1 MAEKLASQTDRPA
14 ASAPETPLQ
23 LSPSQQSVVQED
35 ISPVVLRR
43 LQTVKKKKKK
53 KKKRKKNDLKVSW
66 NVKEKLSDPT

>member
-35 ISPVVLRR
+35 ISPVVLRI
-43 LQTVKKKKKK
+43 LQTVKTKKETKY
-53 KKKRKKNDLKVSW
+53 DLKLSW

>member
-35 ISPVVLRR
+35 ISPVVLRI
-43 LQTVKKKKKK
+43 LQTVKKKETKY
-53 KKKRKKNDLKVSW
+53 DLKLSW

>member
-35 ISPVVLRR
+35 VSPVVLRM

-53 KKKRKKNDLKVSW
+53 KKKK
-66 NVKEKLSDPT
+66 

>member
-35 ISPVVLRR
+35 VSPVVLRM

-53 KKKRKKNDLKVSW
+53 KKKKNDLKVSW

>member
-35 ISPVVLRR
+35 VSPVVLRM
-43 LQTVKKKKKK
+43 LQTVKKKKEKEKK
-53 KKKRKKNDLKVSW
+53 KKNDLKVSW

>member
-35 ISPVVLRR
+35 ISPVVLRI
-43 LQTVKKKKKK
+43 LQTVKKKKETKY
-53 KKKRKKNDLKVSW
+53 DLKLSW

>member
-23 LSPSQQSVVQED
+23 LSPSQQSVVQDD
-35 ISPVVLRR
+35 ISPVVLKI
-43 LQTVKKKKKK
+43 LQTVKKKKETKY
-53 KKKRKKNDLKVSW
+53 DLKLSW

>member
-53 KKKRKKNDLKVSW
+53 KKRKKMI
-66 NVKEKLSDPT
+66 

>member
-35 ISPVVLRR
+35 VSPVVLRM
-43 LQTVKKKKKK
+43 LQTVKKKKKNK
-53 KKKRKKNDLKVSW
+53 KQKNDLKVSW

>member
-35 ISPVVLRR
+35 INPVVLKI
-43 LQTVKKKKKK
+43 LQTVKKKEETKY
-53 KKKRKKNDLKVSW
+53 DLKLSW

>member
-14 ASAPETPLQ
+14 ASAPEIPLQ

-43 LQTVKKKKKK
+43 LQTVKKKKKR
-53 KKKRKKNDLKVSW
+53 KRKK
-66 NVKEKLSDPT
+66 EKKII

>member
-23 LSPSQQSVVQED
+23 LSPSQQSVVQDD

-43 LQTVKKKKKK
+43 LQTVKKKR
-53 KKKRKKNDLKVSW
+53 KRKK
-66 NVKEKLSDPT
+66 EKKMI